1 MVILINDEE
10 VINGR
15 RMTDLESKVFHSW
28 QDLNL
33 ISTEELNRIIDKLN
47 EVPMIN
53 PIPLDEL
60 KKLL

>member
-1 MVILINDEE
+1 VVILINDEK
-10 VINGR
+10 VIKGR
-15 RMTDLESKVFHSW
+15 RMIDLESKIFHGW

-33 ISTEELNRIIDKLN
+33 ISIEELNRIIDKLN